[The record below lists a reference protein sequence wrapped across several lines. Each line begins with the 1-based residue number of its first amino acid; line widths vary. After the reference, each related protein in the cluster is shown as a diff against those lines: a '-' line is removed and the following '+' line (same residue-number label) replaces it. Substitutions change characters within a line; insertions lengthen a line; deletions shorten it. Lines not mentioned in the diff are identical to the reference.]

1 MPPIGVCAAL
11 TVVILWGVNFVAVK
25 IAITEVP
32 AIFVAAVRFTILAF
46 ILAPFLKLPRGR
58 IRGVLEYAAIMG
70 VGHFAVMFASL
81 QYVDI
86 STGGIVLQLGTPFV
100 VLLAWLML
108 KERFGVWRFA
118 GMSIA
123 FAGIGVLVGL
133 PGGGVE
139 PVWLFGLVFA
149 AFMWALG
156 SIRAKQLIGVPAFT
170 LIAWMA
176 LLAAAPVY
184 ALSAIFEAGQIA
196 AITAATWA
204 FWGSLAYMII
214 ASSVIGYGLWYWL
227 IKRYD
232 VTAVAPY
239 NLLVPLIAATGGV
252 TVLGDEIT
260 LVKLIGGGMIFGGVA
275 LITVRQIVLSRRAM
289 SSSV

>member
-1 MPPIGVCAAL
+1 
-11 TVVILWGVNFVAVK
+11 
-25 IAITEVP
+25 
-32 AIFVAAVRFTILAF
+32 
-46 ILAPFLKLPRGR
+46 
-58 IRGVLEYAAIMG
+58 
-70 VGHFAVMFASL
+70 
-81 QYVDI
+81 
-86 STGGIVLQLGTPFV
+86 
-100 VLLAWLML
+100 
-108 KERFGVWRFA
+108 
-118 GMSIA
+118 
-123 FAGIGVLVGL
+123 
-133 PGGGVE
+133 
-139 PVWLFGLVFA
+139 
-149 AFMWALG
+149 
-156 SIRAKQLIGVPAFT
+156 
-170 LIAWMA
+170 MA

-184 ALSAIFEAGQIA
+184 GLSAIFETGQIA
-196 AITAATWA
+196 AITSATWA

-275 LITVRQIVLSRRAM
+275 IITVRQIVLSRRAM

>member
-11 TVVILWGVNFVAVK
+11 IVVVLWGVNFIAVK

-32 AIFVAAVRFTILAF
+32 AVFVAAVRFTILALM
-46 ILAPFLKLPRGR
+46 LAPFLKLPRGR
-58 IRGVLEYAAIMG
+58 VRGVMEYAAIMG

-108 KERFGVWRFA
+108 KERFGIWRFA

-133 PGGGVE
+133 PGGGIE

-176 LLAAAPVY
+176 LLAATPVY
-184 ALSAIFEAGQIA
+184 ALSAIFETGQIA
-196 AITAATWA
+196 AISSATWA

-214 ASSVIGYGLWYWL
+214 ASSIIGYGLWYWL

-275 LITVRQIVLSRRAM
+275 LITARQIVLSRRAK
-289 SSSV
+289 SSVV